1 MVHTLFSLSFLQL
14 TCVPLEPGFPSA
26 DWVRWLHNGR
36 RLHLKGRKGSF
47 VLAVD
52 RATAADAGNYT
63 CIPHSSQVMAKGTQ
77 YKKANN
83 YHYYH
88 FLNS

>member
-1 MVHTLFSLSFLQL
+1 M
-14 TCVPLEPGFPSA
+14 PLEPGFPSA

-36 RLHLKGRKGSF
+36 RLLKGRKGSF

-63 CIPHSSQVMAKGTQ
+63 CIPHSSQVSEVPFMTSALRGEGDWT
-77 YKKANN
+77 
-83 YHYYH
+83 
-88 FLNS
+88 LSRR

>member
-1 MVHTLFSLSFLQL
+1 MVHFVLPQQL

-36 RLHLKGRKGSF
+36 RLLKGRKGSF

-63 CIPHSSQVMAKGTQ
+63 CIPHSSQVCPQRSTELTHTG
-77 YKKANN
+77 
-83 YHYYH
+83 
-88 FLNS
+88 SRV